1 MSEYA
6 DGFIDSLG
14 TNIELIDSQARA
26 SITQINNSL
35 TQKTTWHTYY
45 DRESF
50 TRGTEYNLP
59 SSWNELWITVDAD
72 STGTN
77 IYQFYIV
84 NFASNNSKN
93 YIQGYTLSASLTFVQ
108 LSINANSNKIRVADI
123 RNSGTQLGSTYV
135 SVLYR

>member
-1 MSEYA
+1 MGNVKNLGANGVSLPVA
-6 DGFIDSLG
+6 DA
-14 TNIELIDSQARA
+14 QARA
-26 SITQINNSL
+26 DITQLNNSL